1 LAAWLRAGNA
11 RRSATI
17 LRSGE
22 GLKMFESNSKKLFNN
37 IILYPYTLKDIRL
50 LVLLF
55 RQEFLNSVTKILD
68 HKKQYGLDKN
78 QKNLTKIYDEIHH
91 KRVLLDDLERALE
104 VAENNDYIESERREH
119 YLAALSESEE
129 KDDERFQRIVDNALR
144 DSENLSE
151 REVLTELRKQLVELY
166 YFIRKWREQDK
177 RKEEWR
183 IFGPLSR
190 VDREF
195 QELMKSEKAES

>member
-1 LAAWLRAGNA
+1 
-11 RRSATI
+11 
-17 LRSGE
+17 
-22 GLKMFESNSKKLFNN
+22 MFESNPKKLFNN
-37 IILYPYTLKDIRL
+37 VILDPYTLKDIRL

-55 RQEFLNSVTKILD
+55 RQEFLSSVTKILD
-68 HKKQYGLDKN
+68 HKSQYGLDKN
-78 QKNLTKIYDEIHH
+78 QKSLINVYDEIHQ

-104 VAENNDYIESERREH
+104 VAENNDYLESQRRAH

-129 KDDERFQRIVDNALR
+129 NDDERFQRIVDNALR

-151 REVLTELRKQLVELY
+151 KEAMTEIRKLLLELY

-177 RKEEWR
+177 RKEEWC
-183 IFGPLSR
+183 IFGPPSR

-195 QELMKSEKAES
+195 KELMNSEKTES

>member
-1 LAAWLRAGNA
+1 
-11 RRSATI
+11 
-17 LRSGE
+17 
-22 GLKMFESNSKKLFNN
+22 MFESNPKKLFNN
-37 IILYPYTLKDIRL
+37 VILDPYTLKDIRL

-68 HKKQYGLDKN
+68 HKKQYGFDNNRKSLI
-78 QKNLTKIYDEIHH
+78 KICDEIHH

-104 VAENNDYIESERREH
+104 VAEDNDYLESEKRAH
-119 YLAALSESEE
+119 YLTALSESEE

-151 REVLTELRKQLVELY
+151 SEALTEIRKVLLELY

-177 RKEEWR
+177 RKEEWC
-183 IFGPLSR
+183 IFGPPSR

-195 QELMKSEKAES
+195 QELMKAEKSES

>member
-1 LAAWLRAGNA
+1 
-11 RRSATI
+11 
-17 LRSGE
+17 
-22 GLKMFESNSKKLFNN
+22 MFESNPNKLFSS
-37 IILYPYTLKDIRL
+37 IILDPYTLKDIRL
-50 LVLLF
+50 MVLIY

-68 HKKQYGLDKN
+68 HKKQYGLDNN
-78 QKNLTKIYDEIHH
+78 QKNLAKIYDEIHQ

-104 VAENNDYIESERREH
+104 VAENNDDIESERRGH

-129 KDDERFQRIVDNALR
+129 KDDERFQMIVENVLR

-151 REVLTELRKQLVELY
+151 REVLGKLRKQLVELY

-177 RKEEWR
+177 RKEQWR
-183 IFGPLSR
+183 MFGPPSR

-195 QELMKSEKAES
+195 QELMKSDKAES